1 MRNLKT
7 KMMNA
12 NNRSQQE
19 GHGRML
25 PAQQPHIQYGAQC
38 IVQFSVNGKP
48 PSFPAGNTVAICQ
61 TGEVP
66 ESDTVPVDGKFATLF
81 QTNLGIPRYSIYALD
96 PVQVKAIGSVVRKDR
111 WHQTEGIA
119 LQGSNKMYSNQ
130 PGPVKYQKGHVAPF
144 NILSYSEESGL
155 ASFAYTNAVPQVSG
169 YNMGQWKTYEGR
181 IVKYAKEQCKPQAGT
196 LYLITGI
203 SEISFSQAS
212 PTAPVQAT
220 RQVMS
225 QTFPS
230 HVPTI
235 INKIAIPNSMW
246 TVGCCVKAGPVVL
259 GAFAVFGNNLPKND
273 VLMQANPGVTKAEQL
288 IRDGAND
295 QTIQLFRAMLVV
307 MRLPSNMICELN
319 CQSNDLAVN
328 SAQKFIFHAA
338 QFYR

>member
-1 MRNLKT
+1 
-7 KMMNA
+7 MNFPGLVLFIALLVAVEFTVFSWASHEKPENKDDDA
-12 NNRSQQE
+12 NGPKSNKKDMVERCPLSPPTSSMEMSALQN
-19 GHGRML
+19 
-25 PAQQPHIQYGAQC
+25 
-38 IVQFSVNGKP
+38 FSVNGQP
-48 PSFPAGNTVAICQ
+48 PIFPAGNTVAICQ

-66 ESDTVPVDGKFATLF
+66 ETGKVPIDDKFATLF

-96 PVQVKAIGSVVRKDR
+96 PDKVKAIVGSGVSRSAT

-119 LQGSNKMYSNQ
+119 LQGSNEMYSNQ
-130 PGPVKYQKGHVAPF
+130 PGPVNAG
-144 NILSYSEESGL
+144 SGL
-155 ASFAYTNAVPQVSG
+155 ASFFYTNAVPQVDG
-169 YNMGQWKTYEGR
+169 FNMGQWKKYELR
-181 IVKYAKEQCKPQAGT
+181 IVKYAKEQCAPVGT

-212 PTAPVQAT
+212 PTAPVQTT

-246 TVGCCVKAGPVVL
+246 TVGCCVDEGQVVL

-273 VLMQANPGVTKAEQL
+273 VLMQANLRVTKAEQL

-295 QTIQLFRAMLVV
+295 QTIQLFPGNAGCYA
-307 MRLPSNMICELN
+307 PAN
-319 CQSNDLAVN
+319 QYDL
-328 SAQKFIFHAA
+328 
-338 QFYR
+338 